1 LADDSFP
8 SCRFYVEIDGMPEAV
23 FTEVGGLQVEMD
35 VLEYQE
41 GGMNDFVYRLPG
53 RTKVSNITLK
63 RGMARG
69 NGFFRW
75 CMDVAGGQIDRRN
88 VSVVMYDVAGKEVLR
103 WDFAGAYPVKW
114 VGPQFQAAGNVPA
127 IETLELA
134 HNGLQRNG

>member
-1 LADDSFP
+1 MADESFP
-8 SCRFYVEIDGMPEAV
+8 NCRFYIEIDGMTEAI

-35 VLEYQE
+35 VFEYQE

-69 NGFFRW
+69 NDFFRW
-75 CMDVAGGQIDRRN
+75 CMQVAGGQIDRRN
-88 VSVVMYDVAGKEVLR
+88 VSVVMYDVAGTEVLR
-103 WDFAGAYPVKW
+103 WNFTGAYPVKW
-114 VGPQFQAAGNVPA
+114 VGPQFQASGNAPA

-134 HNGLQRNG
+134 HNGIQRNG